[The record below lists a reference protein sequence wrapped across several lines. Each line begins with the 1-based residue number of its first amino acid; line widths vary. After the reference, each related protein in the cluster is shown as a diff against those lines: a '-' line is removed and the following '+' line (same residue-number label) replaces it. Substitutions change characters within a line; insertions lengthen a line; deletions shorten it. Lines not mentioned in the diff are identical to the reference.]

1 MIRGGILS
9 SRTRPARRSAAAV
22 RAAWAGAA
30 VAASCG
36 LAVSLATPAMPALAA
51 QHSGGPAA
59 GHASAGTGQ
68 HEVTGRM
75 SSGAPWARI
84 AAGGD
89 HTCGVRAGGTLWC
102 WGDNTYGQLGL
113 GSHVSQDLPR
123 QVISPARGGWARVIA
138 DFEDT
143 CAIRTD
149 ATLWCW
155 GDNGFGVL
163 GTGNSTSQDRP
174 TQVTTPAPGGW
185 ASITTS
191 GDHTCATRT
200 DATLWCWGANDDGQL
215 GLGNHTFPDRPTQV
229 TTPAAGGWASVTAG
243 TNHTCA
249 TRIGATLWCW
259 GENDHGQLG
268 YVSPD
273 APDLAQ
279 QVTTPAR
286 GGWASVTAG
295 SDDTCASRTGAT
307 LWCWG
312 DNSERQLGI
321 GNHPSPDGPRQ
332 VTTPAAGGWASVT
345 AGGVST
351 CGVRTGATLWCWGY
365 NGDGQ
370 LGLGNHAPHDLPRQ
384 VTTPAAG
391 GWVSVTADS
400 GYTCGIR
407 VGGSLWC
414 WGDNSD
420 GQLGL
425 GNRTAQDRPRQV
437 TGCMQPAAR
446 SRTRSRQYLLHPH
459 PAANAS

>member
-1 MIRGGILS
+1 MIRGGNLN

-51 QHSGGPAA
+51 QHSGGPAT
-59 GHASAGTGQ
+59 GRASAGTGP
-68 HEVTGRM
+68 HEVTDRM
-75 SSGAPWARI
+75 SSGAAWARI

-89 HTCGVRAGGTLWC
+89 HTCGIRAGGTLWC

-123 QVISPARGGWARVIA
+123 QVVSPARGGWARVIA

-215 GLGNHTFPDRPTQV
+215 GLGNHTFPDRPT
-229 TTPAAGGWASVTAG
+229 
-243 TNHTCA
+243 
-249 TRIGATLWCW
+249 
-259 GENDHGQLG
+259 
-268 YVSPD
+268 
-273 APDLAQ
+273 
-279 QVTTPAR
+279 
-286 GGWASVTAG
+286 
-295 SDDTCASRTGAT
+295 
-307 LWCWG
+307 
-312 DNSERQLGI
+312 
-321 GNHPSPDGPRQ
+321 Q

>member
-1 MIRGGILS
+1 MIRGGNLN

-51 QHSGGPAA
+51 QHSAGPAT
-59 GHASAGTGQ
+59 GRASAGTGP
-68 HEVTGRM
+68 HEVTDRM
-75 SSGAPWARI
+75 SSGAAWARI

-89 HTCGVRAGGTLWC
+89 HTCGIRAGGTLWC

-123 QVISPARGGWARVIA
+123 QVVSPARGGWARVIA

-155 GDNGFGVL
+155 GDN
-163 GTGNSTSQDRP
+163 
-174 TQVTTPAPGGW
+174 
-185 ASITTS
+185 
-191 GDHTCATRT
+191 
-200 DATLWCWGANDDGQL
+200 
-215 GLGNHTFPDRPTQV
+215 
-229 TTPAAGGWASVTAG
+229 
-243 TNHTCA
+243 
-249 TRIGATLWCW
+249 
-259 GENDHGQLG
+259 
-268 YVSPD
+268 
-273 APDLAQ
+273 
-279 QVTTPAR
+279 
-286 GGWASVTAG
+286 
-295 SDDTCASRTGAT
+295 
-307 LWCWG
+307 
-312 DNSERQLGI
+312 SERQLGI
-321 GNHPSPDGPRQ
+321 GNYPSPDGPRQ